1 MVNANE
7 DEYREA
13 IDELMAYRIKLLEIA
28 ETMQSAVK
36 QTSVNLQGDDNVR
49 SINDRINR
57 YVVMIHDEAGK
68 VHRLAINLSNELE
81 NIKRAHSELENS

>member
-1 MVNANE
+1 MVNASE

-13 IDELMAYRIKLLEIA
+13 IDELMAYRIRLLEIA

-36 QTSVNLQGDDNVR
+36 QTSVNLQGDDNVQ
-49 SINDRINR
+49 SINDRINK
-57 YVVMIHDEAGK
+57 YVVMLHDEASK

-81 NIKRAHSELENS
+81 NIKKAHSELENS